1 MSDIFDE
8 VDEDLRADRT
18 RQLLQRYGWLLGAAA
33 LVVSAASGAW
43 QGWKDYQARETAR
56 VSAVYLAAMRNAEA
70 AAQPN
75 APEAARSAAL
85 AGFDQVA
92 REGAGGYR
100 AVARLQAAALAAQAG
115 QRDQALALWDQVA
128 ADSGA
133 DRLLR
138 DVASLHWGLTLL
150 DTPQLDAG
158 LAERIAGRLK
168 PLLDPTNP
176 LKALADEGLGLLA
189 MRQGNPEA
197 AREIF
202 KRLSQDVTAPQ
213 GVRGRANGLLA
224 QLGG

>member
-1 MSDIFDE
+1 M
-8 VDEDLRADRT
+8 
-18 RQLLQRYGWLLGAAA
+18 
-33 LVVSAASGAW
+33 
-43 QGWKDYQARETAR
+43 
-56 VSAVYLAAMRNAEA
+56 
-70 AAQPN
+70 
-75 APEAARSAAL
+75 
-85 AGFDQVA
+85 
-92 REGAGGYR
+92 
-100 AVARLQAAALAAQAG
+100 
-115 QRDQALALWDQVA
+115 
-128 ADSGA
+128 
-133 DRLLR
+133 
-138 DVASLHWGLTLL
+138 L